1 MRLTMRTS
9 FINKSLSLFFISC
22 ALFFVTS
29 SNSFAIETDKMYYTK
44 HNFMYERGRHLTT
57 NYWRG
62 SLVPVNSQV
71 ELITLT
77 PKKLVLIYQGQEIE
91 IRNVAKHTK
100 TTTAVIADRLLSRSP
115 VNPTGKFAKEAR
127 FGELRLGM
135 TKNEVIMTRGY
146 PPAHKTFSLETD
158 KWVYWSSRFVQHTLV
173 FRNGFLIEGRG
184 IR

>member
-1 MRLTMRTS
+1 MRITFLKRITYLVGLFSIIAFSITS
-9 FINKSLSLFFISC
+9 NVS
-22 ALFFVTS
+22 
-29 SNSFAIETDKMYYTK
+29 AIETNQIYYTK